1 MLQKQCPFDAMSTNG
16 VLNVFLPE
24 KGFGFVTPDD
34 ASDDCFVHV
43 NDNLELKGISVDC
56 RRKQWLG
63 CFSSVASSVLVCMFF
78 SGSVVAFSMALV
90 WCSCSVAASSVL
102 CMCFSGSVVAFS
114 MALVCLKST
123 GSQVQHCCYVGRHCC
138 FDQCTHVHHFC
149 AYHSEAAA
157 GLLAWQ
163 LVIFFILSFCMR
175 PHHMI
180 AVHDLTDRF
189 STRKVWFLA
198 VATRSSRL
206 NQCVSFGQTLRI

>member
-1 MLQKQCPFDAMSTNG
+1 MPK
-16 VLNVFLPE
+16 
-24 KGFGFVTPDD
+24 PD
-34 ASDDCFVHV
+34 
-43 NDNLELKGISVDC
+43 SV
-56 RRKQWLG
+56 
-63 CFSSVASSVLVCMFF
+63 
-78 SGSVVAFSMALV
+78 
-90 WCSCSVAASSVL
+90 
-102 CMCFSGSVVAFS
+102 CFSGSVVAFS

-189 STRKVWFLA
+189 CTRKCVFFCSGNLTFAAESMRMSFLLA
-198 VATRSSRL
+198 
-206 NQCVSFGQTLRI
+206 NPLRI